1 MTIITRIFLEEQQR
15 KIGRRERASQSGNR
29 SEGAMTA
36 SMTSGPVVT
45 GACRCSL
52 PSIFGFKRYSSPR
65 TVQTYPP
72 HQILTHAIES
82 RLDRLNNRRRIC
94 DRSVVYIGV
103 IARSDARSLSIGH
116 RHPFSFSPLNKWRRS
131 PPSAASDLQP

>member
-1 MTIITRIFLEEQQR
+1 MKAFDEIEPALSIVQR
-15 KIGRRERASQSGNR
+15 RVQG
-29 SEGAMTA
+29 GAVGVA
-36 SMTSGPVVT
+36 
-45 GACRCSL
+45 

-94 DRSVVYIGV
+94 DRSVVYI
-103 IARSDARSLSIGH
+103 R
-116 RHPFSFSPLNKWRRS
+116 
-131 PPSAASDLQP
+131 